1 MTKKKRPLCRAVTLL
16 LGILT
21 LLLSAC
27 TGGNTPADTTG
38 TQSATAPAPYATVR
52 DLVGDYTIVYPTRAT
67 DGETAAA
74 MQLAKFFGGSERPKA
89 DYTAD
94 GTVPSGA
101 REILIG
107 NTNRASSKAAIA
119 ALGRDR
125 DFTVAV
131 YEGEVVIAAKSD
143 TAIAEAMTYFIDTV
157 LPTSAAAFPVG
168 TVYTY
173 LHAYPLGSFFG
184 LPVTNLTV
192 SCTDAKLNA
201 TAKLL
206 QSYINDAT
214 GTTAAIT
221 SDGTGN
227 ILLTVD
233 STMDPDSWAAEPG
246 TGKVTLRAGSALSLS
261 EAVKAISQGMLGGE
275 AVRLEGSSTIPNTC
289 TDPKT
294 GKTLQL
300 VWHDEFNGDSLNSS
314 KWKLADRMWDKRVI
328 TTTDRKNIRLEDGEA
343 VMNIYRE
350 DGKYYS
356 HKTLTTMDRMSF
368 QYGYLEIYAKV
379 PFSQGSFP
387 AFWLQSAKQH
397 RTVDYVMTEVDVFE
411 VYKKGYAESTLH
423 KWYLKNS
430 GDGKAYRHFSLD
442 SPISYTFPKDKWETL
457 SDEYHLWGFGWTKE
471 MIYLTVDGK
480 VFATYDITDP
490 SDFQERKVDGGEDF
504 GGEDRIGMDC
514 FQDPLFINFTNWVG
528 SKFRDPNWAPNEN
541 TVFPKTFSVAWVRLY
556 QDETGTLYNDFR

>member
-38 TQSATAPAPYATVR
+38 TQSATAPAPSATVR

-246 TGKVTLRAGSALSLS
+246 TGKVTLRAGSALSLN

-397 RTVDYVMTEVDVFE
+397 RTAGYMTEVDVFE
-411 VYKKGYAESTLH
+411 VYRSGRVEGTLH
-423 KWYLKNS
+423 KWE
-430 GDGKAYRHFSLD
+430 LD
-442 SPISYTFPKDKWETL
+442 ANDSHTHHCWNNPIEYAFPKEEWDNL

-480 VFATYDITDP
+480 IFATFDITDKG
-490 SDFQERKVDGGEDF
+490 DFCEGRGNGTLT
-504 GGEDRIGMDC
+504 GMSG
-514 FQDPLFINFTNWVG
+514 FQDPMYINFTNWVG